1 MKNLLFVLYF
11 SLINLI
17 ITEDADPMNYIC
29 DNIYLGDSVA
39 AGNEE
44 YLKQY
49 NISVVVNCA
58 DVTSSYK
65 NIKFLELSLYDI
77 ESQNIFP
84 KFEVAYNFI
93 KRNSKNNTYILI
105 HCMVGMSRS
114 ASLVV
119 FYLMKEKGWDYDT
132 CITYMRERRPGVSPN
147 NGFERQLREY
157 YDNHINKYRIYF
169 N

>member
-65 NIKFLELSLYDI
+65 NIKFLEYH
-77 ESQNIFP
+77 
-84 KFEVAYNFI
+84 YM
-93 KRNSKNNTYILI
+93 ILK
-105 HCMVGMSRS
+105 
-114 ASLVV
+114 A
-119 FYLMKEKGWDYDT
+119 K
-132 CITYMRERRPGVSPN
+132 
-147 NGFERQLREY
+147 
-157 YDNHINKYRIYF
+157 IYF
-169 N
+169 QNLKLLIILLSVIQKIIQIF

>member
-93 KRNSKNNTYILI
+93 KRNSKNNT
-105 HCMVGMSRS
+105 
-114 ASLVV
+114 SL
-119 FYLMKEKGWDYDT
+119 F
-132 CITYMRERRPGVSPN
+132 
-147 NGFERQLREY
+147 
-157 YDNHINKYRIYF
+157 
-169 N
+169 